1 MKKIL
6 IVNSHFDEAQQ
17 KSLAS
22 GLAQILSTN
31 LQRAIRDRQVS
42 IWAIE
47 KNFRES
53 YPGVIIPRNFDLY
66 LVHPPDA
73 HIEDL
78 RMLRLEQP
86 NAWLYGS
93 NRTAEEVLGIEPE
106 LAEVYHKFLF
116 WPGDEE
122 IIELANRLGVEHD

>member
-17 KSLAS
+17 KSLAT
-22 GLAQILSTN
+22 GLVQIVTTN
-31 LQRAIRDRQVS
+31 LQKAIRAGQVS

-53 YPGVIIPRNFDLY
+53 YPTEIIPRNFDLY

-73 HIEDL
+73 HIDDL

-93 NRTAEEVLGIEPE
+93 NRTAQEVLSREPE

-116 WPGDEE
+116 WLGDEE
-122 IIELANRLGVEHD
+122 VIELANRLGVEHD